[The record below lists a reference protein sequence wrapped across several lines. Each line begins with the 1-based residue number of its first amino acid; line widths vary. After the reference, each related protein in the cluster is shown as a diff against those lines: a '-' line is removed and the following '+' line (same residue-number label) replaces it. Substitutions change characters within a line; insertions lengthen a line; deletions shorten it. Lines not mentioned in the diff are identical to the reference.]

1 MAAYQHMLVAIDL
14 TDESKQVL
22 DRARDEAQR
31 HGAKLSL
38 VHVIKPFL
46 QVYGGYGVMGG
57 VDHGGQMATL
67 EVELQKQAR
76 EQLARI
82 ASDLVVPAERTHA
95 LNGNP
100 AAEIRALVESSN
112 ADLLIIG
119 THGRHGLG
127 LLLGS
132 TANAVLHG
140 IQCDVLVVRVLAD

>member
-1 MAAYQHMLVAIDL
+1 MAAYQHILVAIDL

-22 DRARDEAQR
+22 ERARDEAQR
-31 HGAKLSL
+31 YGAKLSL
-38 VHVIKPFL
+38 VHVIKPIL

-57 VDHGGQMATL
+57 VDYGGQMATL

-76 EQLARI
+76 EQLGKI
-82 ASDLVVPAERTHA
+82 ATGLGVPAERAHA
-95 LNGNP
+95 LNGSP
-100 AAEIRALVESSN
+100 AAEIHGLIERTG

-140 IQCDVLVVRVLAD
+140 TKCDVLVVRVHAD